1 MSRIG
6 GEVDALKG
14 QLAALQ
20 RHVFSRRAEKLP
32 TVAAELRGDAD
43 STAARAEAA
52 KQKRRERATRKAEEA
67 PAREIRHAVPSE
79 ERQCPAC
86 GGDELKPLGQ
96 GRTSVVYEY
105 VPARFERQVHVQ
117 EVLACAC
124 GRGVVTA
131 PPPARVVDRGE
142 YGPGFIAHVVT
153 SKCADAM
160 PLHRLAQ
167 RVERGGIPMSRST
180 LTDLFHQAAS
190 VLLPLSRHLLQ
201 CIASADV
208 VWADETPLR
217 VLDVKKTR
225 LGYLWTFLTQ
235 NDEGQWLIGYRFSMG
250 RASKTPKEVLGGT
263 TGALVVDAYT
273 GYNAVTLPKG
283 RVRVGCWAHCRRRF
297 FDALATAPEAREALA
312 FILELYRVEA
322 QAREAD
328 VVRTAVHRELRQ
340 LHSAPVLAQLRT
352 WLEAQAPHHPPKSPL
367 GQAISYAVKQWEALT
382 RFVENERLPLD
393 NNRAESALRKAALGR
408 KNFLFVGHEAAG
420 ENLAGLY
427 ALVATCEANQVNP
440 EEYLADV
447 MLRVQSHPNSRISE
461 LLPHE
466 WKRRRAADPP
476 DSPLQPSL

>member
-263 TGALVVDAYT
+263 PGALVVDAYT